1 MRTRQRIVIAI
12 AAIGALALS
21 LASCGAKAPAGV
33 TVITAPVAM
42 GRLVQHVEF
51 SGALAPSQTATISS
65 RLSGLARIVTVDIGS
80 RVRSGEL
87 LVQID
92 TRELSAQSDVAEA
105 ALELVRDQAAQAK
118 TGIETA
124 KANLDLAQ
132 KSYDRAAALITG
144 QSITQGQ
151 FDEAKTKLDLAKT
164 AYENATQQYELLSR
178 SSLAQAQAQAN
189 LIRVQISHGVI
200 TSPIAGV
207 VTNRNVNPGEVV
219 SANTQLMYIVDSSL
233 LKLQGNVAQTIA
245 TLLTSGEKVKVD
257 VDGLR
262 NGEYEG
268 TVTQVGPVAAA
279 TGQFFPVVVSL
290 KNDGRL
296 MAGMTAISSFD
307 LQGPPTLLIP
317 RSAITSSN
325 GRSYAFVVSNGTAG
339 RRALRLGLES
349 ATQVEILGGLSS
361 GEHVAVSNVDTLQDG
376 VTVQTEDQ
384 GGSRE

>member
-1 MRTRQRIVIAI
+1 MRGKGT
-12 AAIGALALS
+12 
-21 LASCGAKAPAGV
+21 AGV

-51 SGALAPSQTATISS
+51 SGVLAPSQTATISS